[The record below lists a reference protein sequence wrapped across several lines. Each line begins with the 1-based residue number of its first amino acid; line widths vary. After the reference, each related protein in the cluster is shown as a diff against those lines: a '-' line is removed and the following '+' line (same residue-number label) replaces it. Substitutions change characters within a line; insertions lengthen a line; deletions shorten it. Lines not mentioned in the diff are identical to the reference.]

1 MSPREVSGT
10 VEVLEGLVVVDFG
23 AVFKVGVILG
33 VSQQGRVEVFADLVV
48 KLGLGVDGFLEFL
61 QVISPY
67 SSWMPLMSSP

>member
-33 VSQQGRVEVFADLVV
+33 VSQQGRVEVFVDLVV
-48 KLGLGVDGFLEFL
+48 KLGLGVDGFSEFL
-61 QVISPY
+61 QVISP
-67 SSWMPLMSSP
+67 